1 MPATELG
8 SRGLEMPALW
18 GLKPRSRHHLLTY
31 KVVCECVSENVNHRM
46 ETVEERPILNGKVD
60 VSEKVKS
67 ELLIE
72 GCSLAEP
79 AKAEWLSTWNGEYEH
94 GGR

>member
-1 MPATELG
+1 M
-8 SRGLEMPALW
+8 
-18 GLKPRSRHHLLTY
+18 
-31 KVVCECVSENVNHRM
+31 VS
-46 ETVEERPILNGKVD
+46 VEERPILNGKVD